1 MTASC
6 PVTVAGSQD
15 GLRINEA
22 PSKVMWLK
30 IIYRLVKDM
39 LVIISNFWLLGFK
52 NCGPIIFPCKTAKLT
67 KFNPKQ
73 SSSMTGHSI
82 LKMVSVLSV
91 CWPVSLYL
99 F

>member
-6 PVTVAGSQD
+6 PVTVAGSQA

-52 NCGPIIFPCKTAKLT
+52 NCGPIIKKMFQSKLEFANLSKDYHNDLFFLAKL
-67 KFNPKQ
+67 Q
-73 SSSMTGHSI
+73 S
-82 LKMVSVLSV
+82 LLN
-91 CWPVSLYL
+91 
-99 F
+99 